1 MWQSL
6 FVLGMAISIYFAAT
20 NEKYKKLGVIFFFA
34 SLFYVISFI
43 AGLHINYIPVILL
56 YLFIIFTLIIE

>member
-34 SLFYVISFI
+34 SLFYVISLI
-43 AGLHINYIPVILL
+43 AGLHIKDGLHNHR
-56 YLFIIFTLIIE
+56 